1 VNAESPVRALGVT
14 DPEEAQHLV
23 SQVFLPHRL
32 RVLGSARS
40 VDMDFAA
47 RRLGDLSA
55 GLLSYGES
63 VRVATAEATNFHV
76 NIPLRGT
83 VFSRTGAAEGVALE
97 RGLAGVFPPG
107 APADMSW
114 SEDCAQ
120 LCLMVSREKL
130 EDELERLLGRSLGV
144 PLSFEFTMDLR
155 DGLGRLW
162 QPALELVHGTL
173 ADPSDLAD
181 LPLAARHI
189 ESMVLDGLLI
199 GQPHNCREQLSRSAS
214 AGPLRAVSRAAQ
226 LFEEQ
231 PGEPWNSVR
240 LAQAVHLSVRALQE
254 GFKREFDVPPMT
266 YLRQVR
272 LRRAREALLQANRES
287 ETVRS
292 VATRFGFVHMSRFA
306 SMYRQTFG
314 EAPSTTLALDL
325 ADSGP

>member
-1 VNAESPVRALGVT
+1 V
-14 DPEEAQHLV
+14 V

-32 RVLGSARS
+32 RLPGSTRS
-40 VDMDFAA
+40 VDMYFAA
-47 RRLGDLSA
+47 TRLGDLTA
-55 GLLSYGES
+55 GLLSHGES
-63 VRVATAEATNFHV
+63 VRLVTAEATSFHV
-76 NIPLRGT
+76 NIPLQGT
-83 VFSRTGAAEGVALE
+83 ALSRTGAAEGVDLE

-107 APADMSW
+107 APADISW

-120 LCLMVSREKL
+120 LCLMVSRAKL

-155 DGLGRLW
+155 NGLGRLW
-162 QPALELVHGTL
+162 QPALQLVHDTL
-173 ADPSDLAD
+173 AGPSDLAD

-189 ESMVLDGLLI
+189 ESIVLDGLLI
-199 GQPHNCREQLSRSAS
+199 GQPHNYSEQLSRSAS
-214 AGPLRAVSRAAQ
+214 AAPLRAVSRAAQ
-226 LFEEQ
+226 VLEEQ
-231 PGEPWNSVR
+231 AGEPWNSVR

-272 LRRAREALLQANRES
+272 LRRAREALLEANRES
-287 ETVRS
+287 DTVRS

-306 SMYRQTFG
+306 STYRQTFG
-314 EAPSTTLALDL
+314 EAPSTTLGL